1 MIGAVSASD
10 LACALPGP
18 SAAACAVGD
27 VLAGAGAAVSSS
39 VVSTVVAG
47 LGQALFDS
55 WWALQAKVLALW
67 VDTPTPTERDLAGP
81 GHVGGYVAWL
91 TGVVLVV
98 SVLVAAVRTM
108 MARDG
113 RSLADL
119 GRTVV
124 LTLVVSGA
132 GVAAAVSLLRAGDG
146 IAAALVDE
154 HALVASAGTGTE
166 VNAGLVAGLGGA
178 APIILAILGLL
189 ASITQFFILLA
200 RNAVLPLVV
209 VLLPLAAAAGG
220 TMLGRAWFGRLAA
233 WLLALAFYKPAA
245 AVVYAV
251 VLVQLR
257 TADTGIRALT
267 ALAGMV
273 AAILVLPAL
282 VRLFAPITAGGGG
295 GGGGY
300 AAATA
305 AGTAARVAATA
316 VR

>member
-1 MIGAVSASD
+1 MLAISTGDLVCSA
-10 LACALPGP
+10 PGP
-18 SAAACAVGD
+18 LAGACAVGD
-27 VLAGAGAAVSSS
+27 ALAGAGTAVSGELM
-39 VVSTVVAG
+39 STVVTG

-55 WWALQAKVLALW
+55 WWALQAKVLTLW
-67 VDTPTPTERDLAGP
+67 VHTPTPTEADLAGP
-81 GHVGGYVAWL
+81 GHVRGYVAWL
-91 TGVVLVV
+91 TAVVLVT
-98 SVLVAAVRTM
+98 SVLAAAARTM
-108 MARDG
+108 LARDG
-113 RSLADL
+113 RGLAEL
-119 GRTVV
+119 GRTVA
-124 LTLVVSGA
+124 LTLVVSGV
-132 GVAAAVSLLRAGDG
+132 GIGAAVALLRAGDG

-154 HALVASAGTGTE
+154 HALVDSAGTGTQ

-189 ASITQFFILLA
+189 ASITQFFVLLA
-200 RNAVLPLVV
+200 RDAVLPLVV

-220 TMLGRAWFGRLAA
+220 TVLGRAWFGRLAA

-257 TADTGIRALT
+257 SADSTIRALT

-282 VRLFAPITAGGGG
+282 LKLFAPLTAGGGG

-300 AAATA
+300 ATATA
-305 AGTAARVAATA
+305 AGAAARVAAGA
-316 VR
+316 IR